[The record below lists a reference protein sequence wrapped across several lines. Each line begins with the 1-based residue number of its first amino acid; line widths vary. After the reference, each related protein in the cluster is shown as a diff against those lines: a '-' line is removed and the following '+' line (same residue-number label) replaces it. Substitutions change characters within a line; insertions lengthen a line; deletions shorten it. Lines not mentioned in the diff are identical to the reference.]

1 LVAVLGKLIFDDP
14 VPPLAM
20 IGMVLIIGGVVLVS
34 VSGAKTH

>member
-1 LVAVLGKLIFDDP
+1 VAVPGKLIFDDP